1 MIEMKKETLF
11 VAFSTQKGGVGKTTF
26 TVLAASYLHY
36 LQGYNVAVL
45 DCDYPQ
51 YSINAMRKRDTQ
63 QVETDDYYKLMAYS
77 QFKQLNKKAYPII
90 CSSPEDAIASA
101 NSFLASS
108 DMEYDVVFFDLPG
121 TVNSAGV
128 LQSLANMDYIFTPII
143 ADRLVLESCLS
154 FALSINELLVG
165 NVSLRLKEL
174 HLFWN
179 QVDGRE
185 KTDLY
190 EIYEKS
196 IHEFGIPL
204 LRTFIPDTN
213 RYNKELSGNRKP
225 VFRSTLFPADKK
237 MIKGS
242 HLEELLIEIAHII
255 NL

>member
-1 MIEMKKETLF
+1 MIDMKKETLF

-36 LQGYNVAVL
+36 LKGYNVAVL
-45 DCDYPQ
+45 DCDFPQ
-51 YSINAMRKRDTQ
+51 HSINAMRKRDTQ
-63 QVETDDYYKLMAYS
+63 QIEVDDYYKLMAYN
-77 QFKQLNKKAYPII
+77 QFKRLNKKAYPII
-90 CSSPEDAIASA
+90 CCSPEDAIASA
-101 NSFLASS
+101 NNFLAST
-108 DMEYDVVFFDLPG
+108 EVKFDVVFFDLPG
-121 TVNSAGV
+121 TVNSVGV

-154 FALSINELLVG
+154 FALSVNELLV
-165 NVSLRLKEL
+165 NNTSLRLKEL

-196 IHEFGIPL
+196 IHEFRLPL
-204 LRTFIPDTN
+204 LRTFIPDTK

-225 VFRSTLFPADKK
+225 VFRSTLFPADKRL
-237 MIKGS
+237 IKGS
-242 HLEELLIEIAHII
+242 HLEELLIEIAHIVK
-255 NL
+255 L